1 MNQLTNK
8 TFQTYAN
15 DDESIRVDILY
26 NNTFNFF
33 YFEIYKDDV
42 LVQGNTKIVND
53 YENEYIKIHSLTM
66 ADYGT
71 FEAIDT
77 FTLEFII

>member
-1 MNQLTNK
+1 MNQLTNQ

-33 YFEIYKDDV
+33 YFETYKDDV
-42 LVQGNTKIVND
+42 LIQGNTKVVND
-53 YENEYIKIHSLTM
+53 YQNEYLKFYSLMM
-66 ADYGT
+66 ADVGT